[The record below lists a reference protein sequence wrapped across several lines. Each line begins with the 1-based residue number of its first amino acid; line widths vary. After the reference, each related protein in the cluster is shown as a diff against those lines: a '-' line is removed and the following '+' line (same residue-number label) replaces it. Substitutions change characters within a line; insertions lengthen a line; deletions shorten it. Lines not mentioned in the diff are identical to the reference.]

1 MLLMQTSRAMTRFA
15 KNVKALLREKGLT
28 QRQLA
33 EAIGMDESQMSG
45 LLNRQPNTTLETIE
59 AIADVIGVDPGLLIS
74 RAPRKKVGA
83 A

>member
-1 MLLMQTSRAMTRFA
+1 MQTSRTMTTFA
-15 KNVKALLREKGLT
+15 KNVKALLKEKGLT

-74 RAPRKKVGA
+74 RPARKKTA
-83 A
+83 AA